1 MSHGAATRRS
11 MTEGQS
17 APETL
22 GNVYPLGRYIVLAE
36 LGRGGMAEVYLA
48 LSRGPNGFNKLVV
61 LKLLRTHL
69 AEDNEFLRMFLDEAR
84 LAARLNHAN
93 IVQTYEVGVEGGR
106 HCIVMEYLEGRTY
119 AEVEAATRPEP
130 IALSL
135 GVRVLADTLAAL
147 HHAHELCDVDGRP
160 LGLVHRDV
168 SPHNILV
175 TYDGQVKLL
184 DFGIA
189 KAADDGARTK
199 TGVFKGKLRYTAPER
214 FAGEDSDRR
223 SDIFSVGVMLWQL
236 LTRRRLWSG
245 LNELAVMQH
254 LASRAPIASPRSV
267 NPDVPE
273 RLDEICIQALAAS
286 PADRFATAAEMQDA
300 LEEFLAGESVGTT
313 NRALAKFMGDVF
325 GETRQR
331 FQRTVD
337 EQIRA
342 ASSLPLDFEAS
353 GSIARLRAA
362 EGVPLLGTRESASSI
377 PASSSSSR
385 VRPGFAMGPTSRP
398 PGLATSVMPSDVP
411 GQPRRSSRLLAV
423 ALLLLGG
430 SVLMVAFL
438 RGSRVPTG
446 SFEGGRAGTQ
456 VTSIPGIGTVA
467 APPPP
472 AASPISP
479 PSAPD
484 PVLESASAIDAAVVK
499 HAAPAFAAPTTPRA
513 SPPRGHAP
521 AAPPA
526 ETHPAAAPPPKPEAP
541 KREVDC
547 SSPYFIDDQGMKKIR
562 SECL

>member
-1 MSHGAATRRS
+1 

-17 APETL
+17 APETS

-48 LSRGPNGFNKLVV
+48 LARGPNGFNKLVV

-69 AEDNEFLRMFLDEAR
+69 AEDNDFLRMFLDEAR

-106 HCIVMEYLEGRTY
+106 NCIVMEYLEGRTY
-119 AEVEAATRPEP
+119 AEVESSSKPDP

-189 KAADDGARTK
+189 KAADDGAKTK

-223 SDIFSVGVMLWQL
+223 SDVFSVGVMLWQL

-267 NPDVPE
+267 NPDVPIL
-273 RLDEICIQALAAS
+273 LDEICMKALAPS
-286 PADRFATAAEMQDA
+286 PIDRFETAAQMQDA

-342 ASSLPLDFEAS
+342 AANVPLDFEAS
-353 GSIARLRAA
+353 GSIARLRTD
-362 EGVPLLGTRESASSI
+362 GIPQLGAPESMSSI
-377 PASSSSSR
+377 PMPTSSSR
-385 VRPGFAMGPTSRP
+385 VRPGMGMMGMGPTSRP
-398 PGLATSVMPSDVP
+398 PGLASSVIPSEAP
-411 GQPRRSSRLLAV
+411 GPRRSWGV
-423 ALLLLGG
+423 ALTALFAMASILI
-430 SVLMVAFL
+430 VVFL
-438 RGSRVPTG
+438 RADRTPAPTPAEGPAAGAQLAGSPGVALVTG
-446 SFEGGRAGTQ
+446 A
-456 VTSIPGIGTVA
+456 VA
-467 APPPP
+467 APPAPVSS
-472 AASPISP
+472 ASPGPETVS
-479 PSAPD
+479 
-484 PVLESASAIDAAVVK
+484 LIDAAVVK
-499 HAAPAFAAPTTPRA
+499 RAAQPASAAAPARQAPRTHAAPA
-513 SPPRGHAP
+513 
-521 AAPPA
+521 PA
-526 ETHPAAAPPPKPEAP
+526 ETHSAPPPVLKVEPP

-547 SSPYFIDDQGMKKIR
+547 SSPYFLDDQGMKKIR
-562 SECL
+562 PECL